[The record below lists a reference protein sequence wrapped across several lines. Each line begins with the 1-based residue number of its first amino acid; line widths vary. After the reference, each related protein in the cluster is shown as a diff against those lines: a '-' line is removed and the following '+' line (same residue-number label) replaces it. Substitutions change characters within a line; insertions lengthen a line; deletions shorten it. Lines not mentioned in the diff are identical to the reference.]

1 MTTITN
7 MINKYKPSNVSDF
20 KLDKSTSML
29 IGSLLEIDDLN
40 ILLCGT
46 IGAGKTSLLNAIITD
61 YYKGYS
67 YKIYNENIL
76 QINNL
81 KEQGINYYRSEVKT
95 FCQTSSVIPNK
106 KKIIVL
112 DDIDFINEQNQQVF
126 RNCIDKYKHKVHFIS
141 SCNNIQKVIDSIQSR
156 FTMIRLKPLEIH
168 DIRDIIHRI
177 KKQECLVIDDATED
191 FILTI
196 SNGSVN
202 VVINYLEK
210 FKLINKPIDIKT
222 AHSLCSNIG
231 FIVFEEYTQLVITN
245 KLVLALRLLY
255 NIYEQGYSVI
265 DILDNYFLFVKL
277 TDNLSDEQK
286 YNIIPC
292 ICKYITI
299 FNELHEDEIELSMF
313 TNNLIYILNC

>member
-29 IGSLLEIDDLN
+29 IASLLEIDDLN

>member
-1 MTTITN
+1 

-29 IGSLLEIDDLN
+29 IASLLEIDDLN

-61 YYKGYS
+61 YYTGYS

-95 FCQTSSVIPNK
+95 FCQTSSVVPNK

-177 KKQECLVIDDATED
+177 KKQEGLVIDEATED

-277 TDNLSDEQK
+277 TDNLSDKQK

-313 TNNLIYILNC
+313 TNNLIEILNC

>member
-1 MTTITN
+1 MTTNTN
-7 MINKYKPSNVSDF
+7 LINKYKPSNVSNF
-20 KLDKSTSML
+20 KLDNPTSML
-29 IGSLLEIDDLN
+29 INSLLEIDDLN
-40 ILLCGT
+40 LLLCGT
-46 IGAGKTSLLNAIITD
+46 IGSGKTSLLNAIISD

-67 YKIYNENIL
+67 YKTYNENIL

-156 FTMIRLKPLEIH
+156 FTMIRLKPLAIA
-168 DIRDIIHRI
+168 DIREIIHKI
-177 KKQECLVIDDATED
+177 KTQEELIIDDATEN

-202 VVINYLEK
+202 VIINYLEK
-210 FKLINKPIDIKT
+210 FKLINKPIDINT

-231 FIVFEEYTQLVITN
+231 FIVFEEYTQLVIKN
-245 KLVLALRLLY
+245 KLVQAMRLLY

-265 DILDNYFLFVKL
+265 DILDNYFLFIKL

-299 FNELHEDEIELSMF
+299 FNELHEDEIELSLF
-313 TNNLIYILNC
+313 TNNLIEILSR